1 MPNDRRPK
9 RACVKSP
16 IETAAEY
23 ERALE
28 VLEVLQKAPLG
39 TTETEGLQDLVEAI
53 LDYEAKQNGVDGKG
67 CLN

>member
-1 MPNDRRPK
+1 MPKDRRPK
-9 RACVKSP
+9 RACAKIP

-28 VLEVLQKAPLG
+28 VLAVLQKAPLG
-39 TTETEGLQDLVEAI
+39 TDETERLQDLVEAI
-53 LDYEAKQNGVDGKG
+53 LDYEAKQDGVDGKG

>member
-1 MPNDRRPK
+1 MPKDRRPK
-9 RACVKSP
+9 RACAKIP

-28 VLEVLQKAPLG
+28 VLAVLQKAPLG
-39 TTETEGLQDLVEAI
+39 TDETEGLQDLVEAI
-53 LDYEAKQNGVDGKG
+53 LDYEAKQDGVDEKG

>member
-9 RACVKSP
+9 RACAKIP

-28 VLEVLQKAPLG
+28 LLAVLQKAPLG
-39 TTETEGLQDLVEAI
+39 TDETEGLQDLVEAI
-53 LDYEAKQNGVDGKG
+53 LDYEAKQDGVDGKG

>member
-1 MPNDRRPK
+1 MPNNRRPK
-9 RACVKSP
+9 RACAKTP

-28 VLEVLQKAPLG
+28 VLAVVQKAPLG
-39 TTETEGLQDLVEAI
+39 TDETEGLQDLVEAI

-67 CLN
+67 GLN